1 MDTNKLEELINMLT
15 DERKELEAKKE
26 EINNNEFEQGLAFFM
41 EVWNLMVDYKKYF
54 NKLGEEVK
62 IRYKHTE
69 IRTQKDTTWAY
80 SLEMEKGYEW
90 TFKYN
95 ISSECGDVEALI
107 RKGYAQNPQMILF
120 FLNELME
127 QPFEYYQNQVNKRLA
142 DIIQKYNEKNNQLKK
157 SLE

>member
-107 RKGYAQNPQMILF
+107 RKGYAQNHKWYF
-120 FLNELME
+120 
-127 QPFEYYQNQVNKRLA
+127 
-142 DIIQKYNEKNNQLKK
+142 
-157 SLE
+157 SS